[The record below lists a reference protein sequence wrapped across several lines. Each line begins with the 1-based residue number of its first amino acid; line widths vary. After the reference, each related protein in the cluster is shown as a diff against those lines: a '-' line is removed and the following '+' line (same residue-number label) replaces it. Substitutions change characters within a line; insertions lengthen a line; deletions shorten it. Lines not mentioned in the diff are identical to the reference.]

1 MKRLSKLFIYFS
13 LCMLFLFTFTGCDED
28 EIQNYVNMMN
38 TVQNGDVT
46 TTVSPDENI
55 STPTIEPT
63 PEPFVDENLLVGKD
77 GFYLYHDGTHN
88 YKQDMELY
96 EQTDVVPAEYY
107 KYATLLNHTT
117 DYVSTSNE
125 QIVTPNL
132 TMNVIAELGY
142 AKEVRFNY
150 CGYEFHTIIPNSLTS
165 EDCFYVKPYDG
176 GDSKKHFAIFD
187 NEESTMFISV
197 QSYDNEATRDSFIQE
212 FVNLDKTNLE
222 KMTLLFPEVILLG
235 NFISQKEDENYVFVS
250 EFALYSYDYYED
262 NEYTTGVANFI
273 FDKNNGTCIVI
284 FTGYKTF
291 VNDEYYDYWGFS
303 APVDMWNQTKP
314 LENTLNECT
323 FTDGLCRWNVVAET
337 RKILEVNKIQ

>member
-1 MKRLSKLFIYFS
+1 MKRLSNLFVYLG
-13 LCMLFLFTFTGCDED
+13 LCMLFLSLTGCGKEEMQNH
-28 EIQNYVNMMN
+28 EIMTNSGQGGN
-38 TVQNGDVT
+38 VT
-46 TTVSPDENI
+46 TSVSPDGTI

-96 EQTDVVPAEYY
+96 EQTDVVPPEYY
-107 KYATLLNHTT
+107 NYETLLNHTK

-142 AKEVRFNY
+142 AKEVRFDY

-165 EDCFYVKPYDG
+165 EDCFYVKPYNDG
-176 GDSKKHFAIFD
+176 ESTKHFAIFE
-187 NEESTMFISV
+187 NEESAMFISV

-212 FVNLDKTNLE
+212 FLNSDRTSLE
-222 KMTLLFPEVILLG
+222 KMTSLFPEVIPLG
-235 NFISQKEDENYVFVS
+235 NFISQAEDENYVLVS
-250 EFALYSYDYYED
+250 EFAFYKYDYYED
-262 NEYTTGVANFI
+262 WEYTDGVANFI
-273 FDKNNGTCIVI
+273 FDKSNGTCIVV

-291 VNDEYYDYWGFS
+291 VNDDNYDYWGFT
-303 APVDMWNQTKP
+303 APVDMWDWTTP
-314 LENTLNECT
+314 LENTLKEYT
-323 FTDGLCRWNVVAET
+323 FSDGLCRWNAIAET
-337 RKILEVNKIQ
+337 RKILEVNKMQ